1 MYLDLLFSINLAIN
15 YFILLVTAKL
25 FRKEPGAT
33 RLLIGAA
40 VGALAVLLFKL
51 PPYPLLSVAVTISM
65 PIVMAL
71 LVFWPLRWLEL
82 FIVWCS
88 IFLVTFMTGGAV
100 LALSLLNNPG
110 DPFQTNR
117 GIASLFMVCLFI
129 YLILSLLRPYLEER
143 KWQKIWQWNLLVSW
157 QGKEKTVPAYLDTG
171 NRLREPF
178 SQRSVIIVHYRCL
191 EGLLPPVIYQRL
203 SDPNQEPWMALPDL
217 EESAQACCF
226 TLVPFSGLGA
236 RNGMLLGFKPDA
248 VTLSRGQESWRI
260 DSKVVLGLTRRG
272 FGPVAEYQALL
283 PPDLL
288 QAV

>member
-1 MYLDLLFSINLAIN
+1 MYLDLLFAINLSIN

-25 FRKEPGAT
+25 FRKQPGAQ
-33 RLLIGAA
+33 RLLFGAA

-51 PPYPLLSVAVTISM
+51 PPYPVLTLAVTGLM
-65 PIVMAL
+65 PILMVL

-82 FIVWCS
+82 FMIWCS
-88 IFLVTFMTGGAV
+88 IFLVSFLTGGAV

-110 DPFQTNR
+110 GIFHPPR
-117 GIASLFMVCLFI
+117 GIASLFLVCLFI

-143 KWQKIWQWNLLVSW
+143 KWQKLWQMDLLVSW
-157 QGKEKTVPAYLDTG
+157 QGIEKTVPAYLDTG

-178 SQRSVIIVHYRCL
+178 SQRSVIVIHYRCL
-191 EGLLPPVIYQRL
+191 EGLLPPVVYQRL
-203 SDPNQEPWMALPDL
+203 SDPDLEPWMALPEL
-217 EESAQACCF
+217 EEIAQARCF

-236 RNGMLLGFKPDA
+236 RSGMLLGFKPDA
-248 VTLSRGQESWRI
+248 VTLSKGEESWRI
-260 DSKVVLGLTRRG
+260 ESRVVLGLTRCG

-288 QAV
+288 RAG